1 MEEEESK
8 KRSLE
13 MEVRQLES
21 RILQQQNSP
30 QINEEIELIEDE
42 DTDRGI
48 YLQLL
53 KNIEREISERHAM
66 EKKQKKELNDLQ
78 AKLAEKKEEENS
90 LRKSFQDFRQSIVSN
105 FKTDTRIVQLVSKEC
120 LKLSEITKARMSFL
134 RSKLKVKKLERKAAE
149 KEASGIDEIG
159 FEQMKASFEDLRE
172 KNHDRERE
180 IIRYRTIQK
189 EYLSERKA
197 GERMLEES
205 KIILQNKKK
214 LVEQMDEKN
223 HIKRKKK
230 HNLDRKMKN
239 KIDLLSDA
247 NVCSHEELKIVE
259 NHHLKSSQELEELK
273 KEIKRLKER
282 HTELTRIEC

>member
-1 MEEEESK
+1 MEERESK

-214 LVEQMDEKN
+214 LVEQMDEEI
-223 HIKRKKK
+223 HMKRKKK
-230 HNLDRKMKN
+230 DNLDRKMKN

>member
-159 FEQMKASFEDLRE
+159 FEQMKASFEDLRK

-214 LVEQMDEKN
+214 LVEQMDEEI
-223 HIKRKKK
+223 HMKRKKK
-230 HNLDRKMKN
+230 DNLDRKMKN

>member
-1 MEEEESK
+1 MEERESK

-30 QINEEIELIEDE
+30 QINEEIEQIEDE

-90 LRKSFQDFRQSIVSN
+90 LRRSFQDFRQSIVSN

-120 LKLSEITKARMSFL
+120 LKLSDISKARMSFL

-214 LVEQMDEKN
+214 LEEQMDEEI
-223 HIKRKKK
+223 HMKRKKK
-230 HNLDRKMKN
+230 DNLDRKMKN

>member
-214 LVEQMDEKN
+214 LVEQMDEEI
-223 HIKRKKK
+223 HMKRKKK
-230 HNLDRKMKN
+230 DNLDRKMKN